1 MSKNLIF
8 VGGGGYFREIYD
20 YILDDIENNRL
31 SNINLKGVISEVEPD
46 NNLPIPFLS
55 LLDNYSID
63 QGDIFLV
70 AIGQVAA
77 RKRIFNLLE
86 GAGAQFLTYI
96 HHTAIISNSAT
107 VGAGSIVCPNVIVN
121 ANASIDKNC
130 SINVNSSIGH
140 DTRVGPHSVLSPY
153 SALNGHSSLG
163 RECFVG
169 SRSTVFPKIEVG
181 DCCVV
186 DSHTAVRRNIEPK
199 MIVTSSIKT
208 TTTKNRFL

>member
-31 SNINLKGVISEVEPD
+31 SEINLKGVISETEPEND
-46 NNLPIPFLS
+46 LPIQFLS
-55 LLDNYSID
+55 LLENYSID
-63 QGDIFLV
+63 ESDIFLIV
-70 AIGQVAA
+70 IGQVAA

-86 GAGAQFLTYI
+86 DAGAQFITYI
-96 HHTAIISNSAT
+96 HHTAIVSTSAT
-107 VGAGSIVCPNVIVN
+107 VGEGSIICPNVIVN
-121 ANASIDKNC
+121 ANANIAKNC
-130 SINVNSSIGH
+130 SVNVNCSIGH
-140 DTRVGPHSVLSPY
+140 DTRVGQHSVLSPY
-153 SALNGHSSLG
+153 SALNGHSLLG

-199 MIVTSSIKT
+199 MIVTSSVKT